1 MSTPH
6 TASVRRLVH
15 TFGPNLWAERRALA
29 ASYMFRVLEV
39 AIGVLAPWPL
49 KLLIDYVLVGRPLP
63 PPLDAFGERVAREHT
78 IVALA
83 AAIVILTALRAGADA
98 LQKITGARIRE
109 RLNLALRDRMLAH
122 VQTLPP
128 TLRTAHRSGELV
140 LRLVGDVDLFARLQT
155 KILPTMFESA
165 STIVL
170 ILIVMWW
177 IDWRVALLSLALLP
191 AFAALARHYGRRL
204 GAASREK
211 RRHEG
216 DVAGLAQEIVRNL
229 PVIQALG
236 GEKHAR
242 ERFAHLNTRSLRAGV
257 HETSVSI
264 GLEQALKIAHGLAV
278 AAVVGFGAS
287 LVLRDALTIGD
298 LTVLAAYIVQLLK
311 PVERL
316 NDLAETTSRG
326 LAAGERL
333 LALSELQPAVQDAA
347 DAVAIGRAR
356 GVIEMRNVWF
366 RYPPPDDERGDVLR
380 GVSLRLEPGRLAVLI
395 GATGAGKSSLLA
407 LLHRLFDPTSGVI
420 LLDGRPLPEISL
432 QSLRAQIGSVAQD
445 IHLFAGT
452 IRQALTP
459 TGATVTE
466 DRFWEALR
474 LVTLDDFIAG
484 LPQRL
489 DTRIG
494 EDGVNLSGGQRQRL
508 ALARAFL
515 LDRPILLLDEPI
527 SNVDPRSAAII
538 MDALVKLKRG
548 RTCLAVTHRLSLL
561 AHADFIY
568 RLEGGTIIDITAA
581 ARESHHAGELA

>member
-6 TASVRRLVH
+6 AASVRRLVH

-29 ASYMFRVLEV
+29 ASYMLRVLEV

-49 KLLIDYVLVGRPLP
+49 KLLIDYVLAGRPLP
-63 PPLDAFGERVAREHT
+63 PPLDAFGERVATEHA
-78 IVALA
+78 IIALA
-83 AAIVILTALRAGADA
+83 VAIVVLTALRAGADA
-98 LQKITGARIRE
+98 LQKISGARIRE
-109 RLNLALRDRMLAH
+109 RLNLVLRDRMLAH

-155 KILPTMFESA
+155 KILPTMLEAA
-165 STIVL
+165 STIAM
-170 ILIVMWW
+170 ILVVMWW

-211 RRHEG
+211 RRQEG
-216 DVAGLAQEIVRNL
+216 DVAGLAQEIVHNL

-236 GEKHAR
+236 AEKHAR
-242 ERFAHLNTRSLRAGV
+242 ERFTQLNTRSLRAGV
-257 HETSVSI
+257 HETSVSM
-264 GLEQALKIAHGLAV
+264 GLEQTAKISHGIAV

-287 LVLRDALTIGD
+287 LVLRHALTIGD
-298 LTVLAAYIVQLLK
+298 LTVLTAYIVQLLK

-326 LAAGERL
+326 LAAGERM
-333 LALSELQPAVQDAA
+333 LALLELRPAVQDAA

-366 RYPPPDDERGDVLR
+366 RYPPPDDDRGDVLR

-407 LLHRLFDPTSGVI
+407 LLHRLFDPTRGVI

-432 QSLRAQIGSVAQD
+432 HSLRAQIGSVAQR
-445 IHLFAGT
+445 ITLFAGT
-452 IRQALTP
+452 VRQGLTS
-459 TGATVTE
+459 TGITVAE
-466 DRFWEALR
+466 HRVWEALR
-474 LVTLDDFIAG
+474 LVAMDEFIAR
-484 LPQRL
+484 LPDGL

-494 EDGVNLSGGQRQRL
+494 EDGVNLSGGERQRL
-508 ALARAFL
+508 TLARAFL

-527 SNVDPRSAAII
+527 SHVDTHSAAII
-538 MDALVKLKRG
+538 TDALLQLKRD
-548 RTCLAVTHRLSLL
+548 RTCLVVTHRLSLL
-561 AHADFIY
+561 SHADVIY
-568 RLEGGTIIDITAA
+568 RLEGGTVIDITAA
-581 ARESHHAGELA
+581 ARASHHAGELA

>member
-1 MSTPH
+1 MTTPH
-6 TASVRRLVH
+6 TAAVGRLVR
-15 TFGPNLWAERRALA
+15 TFGPHLWAERRALA
-29 ASYMFRVLEV
+29 ASYLFRVFEV

-49 KLLIDYVLVGRPLP
+49 KILIDYVLVARPLP
-63 PPLDAFGERVAREHT
+63 PPLAAFAGGLAREHL
-78 IVALA
+78 IVGLA
-83 AAIVILTALRAGADA
+83 AAIVLLTALRAGADA
-98 LQKITGARIRE
+98 LQKTTGARIRE
-109 RLNLALRDRMLAH
+109 RLNLGLRDRMLAH

-155 KILPTMFESA
+155 KILPTLFESA

-170 ILIVMWW
+170 TLIVMWW
-177 IDWRVALLSLALLP
+177 IDPRVALLSLALLP
-191 AFAALARHYGRRL
+191 AFAALVRHYGRRL

-211 RRHEG
+211 RRQEG
-216 DVAGLAQEIVRNL
+216 EVAGLAQEIVRSL

-242 ERFAHLNTRSLRAGV
+242 ERFARLNTRSLRAGV
-257 HETSVSI
+257 RETKVSV

-311 PVERL
+311 PIERL

-333 LALSELQPAVQDAA
+333 LALLELRPAVQDTP
-347 DAVAIGRAR
+347 DAVTIGRTR

-366 RYPPPDDERGDVLR
+366 RYPPPDDDRGDVLR
-380 GVSLRLEPGRLAVLI
+380 GVSLRLDPGRLAVLV
-395 GATGAGKSSLLA
+395 GASGAGKSSLLA
-407 LLHRLFDPTSGVI
+407 LLHRLFDPTRGVI
-420 LLDGRPLPEISL
+420 FLDGRPLPEISL
-432 QSLRAQIGSVAQD
+432 QSLRAQIGSMAQD

-459 TGATVTE
+459 TGATLAQ
-466 DRFWEALR
+466 DRFRDALR
-474 LVTLDDFIAG
+474 LVAMEDFVAG
-484 LPQRL
+484 LPKGL
-489 DTRIG
+489 ETRVG
-494 EDGVNLSGGQRQRL
+494 EDGVNLSGGERQRL

-527 SNVDPRSAAII
+527 SNVDAPSAAII
-538 MDALVKLKRG
+538 AEALLKLKRD

-561 AHADFIY
+561 DHADVIY
-568 RLEGGTIIDITAA
+568 RLEDGTIVDVTAA
-581 ARESHHAGELA
+581 ARTSRHAGELA